1 MISGKQSSIFIFSLV
16 IIMESMTKKRSISS
30 LFCLQLTFPILE
42 KGFLRL
48 NMHITNDCLVMCVEL
63 SRESVVCWNI
73 YIYMYIMLIELVGIV
88 SIGLYPLST

>member
-1 MISGKQSSIFIFSLV
+1 MISGKQKSIFIFSLV
-16 IIMESMTKKRSISS
+16 IIMQSMTKKRSISS

-63 SRESVVCWNI
+63 SCESVVCWNI
-73 YIYMYIMLIELVGIV
+73 YMCIMLIELVGIV
-88 SIGLYPLST
+88 SIGLYPLCT